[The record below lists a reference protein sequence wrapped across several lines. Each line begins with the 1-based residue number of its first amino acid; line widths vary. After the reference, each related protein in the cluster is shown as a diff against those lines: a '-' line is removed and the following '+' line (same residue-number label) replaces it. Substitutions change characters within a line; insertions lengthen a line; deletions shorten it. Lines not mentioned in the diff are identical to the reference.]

1 MYDSGVNPLKG
12 GGTKW
17 IGHKSRTIGGLLEK
31 FGLYVGQ
38 LKDSTSSSKN
48 SAAPA
53 TEQGKLK
60 KLVDVKVL
68 LCYAFFTTFW
78 QKLRNKLANIRQK
91 CQHCKVVVYYGW
103 KLDMWH
109 HCFMWKRG
117 YNFLNGTVTVISVDT
132 WKCIDYRIRTKNC

>member
-53 TEQGKLK
+53 TEQGKLE

-68 LCYAFFTTFW
+68 LYAFFTKFW